1 MLSPIFKYD
10 LTALIEL
17 VDVMA
22 RPADYITALDEVM
35 YEYTKYLLNDEGICG
50 PYPDVADH
58 LFFLRCIKQA
68 FEAMVKKESE
78 E

>member
-17 VDVMA
+17 VDSIA
-22 RPADYITALDEVM
+22 SPADYITALDEVM
-35 YEYTKYLLNDEGICG
+35 YEYTQYLLNDENLCG
-50 PYPDVADH
+50 SYRDVANH

-68 FEAMVKKESE
+68 FEATVKKEE